1 MDATCRANKELSSP
15 HPHFTQLSSGA
26 NFTTWALSLYCSQ
39 WNRLLLRANQ
49 DCSASLSWLL
59 LQISPRVPEDVLRR
73 GYDLSRMEHK
83 TLVLLWPTLHI
94 AILSTKYAICANY
107 TARSIKQA
115 LVCKYRDIWG
125 LQRRAWYMGV
135 GMGWWRGW
143 GALVPL
149 PSGAGGRK
157 PLPITMLRLSVR
169 RKSFYPHWA
178 LNQGSKSK
186 RGTDLGWNT
195 KNSRITQKWPSVIPR
210 VTALSPL
217 WWCCK

>member
-1 MDATCRANKELSSP
+1 MEPAVVLAFHDYHYR
-15 HPHFTQLSSGA
+15 
-26 NFTTWALSLYCSQ
+26 
-39 WNRLLLRANQ
+39 
-49 DCSASLSWLL
+49 SLSEGVSW
-59 LQISPRVPEDVLRR
+59 R
-73 GYDLSRMEHK
+73 GYDLLRMEHK
-83 TLVLLWPTLHI
+83 TLVFLWPTIHI
-94 AILSTKYAICANY
+94 AILNTKYAICANY

-186 RGTDLGWNT
+186 KGNGPGVEAE
-195 KNSRITQKWPSVIPR
+195 NSRITKKWPSIIPR
-210 VTALSPL
+210 VTVLSPL